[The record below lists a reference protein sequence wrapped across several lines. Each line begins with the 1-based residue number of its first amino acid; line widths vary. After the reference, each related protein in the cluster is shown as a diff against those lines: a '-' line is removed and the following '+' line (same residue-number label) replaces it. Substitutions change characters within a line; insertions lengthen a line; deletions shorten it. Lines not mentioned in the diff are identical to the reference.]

1 MAGSKSAYLENAL
14 LNHALGAV
22 AWTPPTVIYVALSSA
37 AYDEAAYGTAMSELA
52 GNGYAR
58 VAVANSTTNWPPT
71 YGSSQKSN
79 GTTIT
84 FPAAT
89 NVWAEVR
96 SFYLVDAVASGNVLY
111 GGDLLTPRILQP
123 GDTASFAPNSIV
135 VTED

>member
-22 AWTPPTVIYVALSSA
+22 VWTPPTVIYVALSSA
-37 AYDEAAYGTAMSELA
+37 VYDEEAYGTAFSELV

-58 VAVANSTTNWPPT
+58 VATANNLTSWPAT
-71 YGSSQKSN
+71 AGSSQKRN
-79 GTTIT
+79 GVAIT

-89 NVWAEVR
+89 NTWLEAR
-96 SFYLVDAVASGNVLY
+96 SFYLLDAISAGNVLW
-111 GGDLLTPRILQP
+111 GGDLLTPRTLQP

-135 VTED
+135 VAED

>member
-1 MAGSKSAYLENAL
+1 MAGSKSAYLENAY

-37 AYDEAAYGTAMSELA
+37 LYDEDAYGSAFSELV

-58 VAVANSTTNWPPT
+58 VAVVNNLASWPAT
-71 YGSSQKSN
+71 GGTSQKRN
-79 GTTIT
+79 GVAIT

-89 NVWAEVR
+89 NLWLEVR
-96 SFYLVDAVASGNVLY
+96 AFYLLDAITGGNILY
-111 GGDLLTPRILQP
+111 GGDLLTPRTLQP

-135 VTED
+135 VGED